1 MKSEK
6 INYVNEADLKEDV
19 RTLYETGEFPERLAR
34 NLQEMVNRI
43 CGSRRFNGYTED
55 WKEDM
60 RSNAL
65 QALVKTLNE
74 RKYDLDRKDTK
85 FFSWASRVIFNQFYM
100 SLAKRK
106 RQVKHDAEIKA
117 QIIVNGNTYTKEAM
131 P

>member
-43 CGSRRFNGYTED
+43 CTSRRFNGYTED
-55 WKEDM
+55 WKTEM
-60 RSNAL
+60 KGVAMVAL
-65 QALVKTLNE
+65 MKTLNE
-74 RKYDLDRKDTK
+74 RKYDLDRTDTK
-85 FFSWASRVIFNQFYM
+85 FFSWASKVIFNQFYM
-100 SLAKRK
+100 WLDKKR
-106 RQVKHDAEIKA
+106 RQVKREALIQD
-117 QIIVNGNTYTKEAM
+117 QLIVDGNTYTKEVL

>member
-1 MKSEK
+1 MSDYYFNESE
-6 INYVNEADLKEDV
+6 AREDV
-19 RTLYETGEFPERLAR
+19 QTLYETGEFPERLAR

-74 RKYDLDRKDTK
+74 RKYDFTRPNTK
-85 FFSWASRVIFNQFYM
+85 FFSWATRVVFNQFYM
-100 SLAKRK
+100 SLAKKK
-106 RQVKHDAEIKA
+106 RQVKHDAEIQA
-117 QIIVNGNTYTKEAM
+117 QLIVDGNTYTKEAL